1 MPGPALIIETKA
13 KHIFQN
19 EDTSYA
25 LPRPELMS
33 TNILE

>member
-1 MPGPALIIETKA
+1 MPGPALMIATKA
-13 KHIFQN
+13 KHTFQN
-19 EDTSYA
+19 EDTSCA